1 MCNELQRKSKR
12 SQVFDQDN
20 ITNGSNYL
28 MSLSVIFQM
37 CDFIESEFLEE
48 QVNAI
53 KEISDHVTQL
63 KRVGAGLG
71 EYQYD
76 KQLQS

>member
-1 MCNELQRKSKR
+1 MNCKGRANVLKFLTWIILQ
-12 SQVFDQDN
+12 
-20 ITNGSNYL
+20 ICNGSNYL

-71 EYQYD
+71 EYEYD

>member
-1 MCNELQRKSKR
+1 
-12 SQVFDQDN
+12 
-20 ITNGSNYL
+20 
-28 MSLSVIFQM
+28 M

-71 EYQYD
+71 EYEYD
-76 KQLQS
+76 KQLQSWTNLHSCQSML